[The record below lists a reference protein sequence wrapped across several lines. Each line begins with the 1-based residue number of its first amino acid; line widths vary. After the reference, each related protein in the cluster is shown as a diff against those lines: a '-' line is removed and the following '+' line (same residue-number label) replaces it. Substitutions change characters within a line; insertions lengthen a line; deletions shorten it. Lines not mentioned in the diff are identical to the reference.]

1 MRTTRLLLLVILAL
15 GGLLAARWG
24 VAQSTNRASA
34 GNTKTYD
41 FGALEQMV
49 SFCSYLQETK
59 QTNALERFNV
69 YAGASTASQ
78 QYADLGLTLAI
89 LERLRSGRTNEAY
102 ELLEGQ
108 LNSEVIGFVA
118 CYRELPLALREQGSL
133 KVLKA
138 ARDYRGKHPF
148 KHRYPEVD
156 EGVAGAFRIL
166 DEKGN

>member
-1 MRTTRLLLLVILAL
+1 MTLIILAL
-15 GGLLAARWG
+15 GGLLATRWG
-24 VAQSTNRASA
+24 AAQSTNPASA
-34 GNTKTYD
+34 KKTKTYD
-41 FGALEQMV
+41 FGALEQMG

-118 CYRELPLALREQGSL
+118 CYRELPRALQEQGSL

-148 KHRYPEVD
+148 KHRYREVD
-156 EGVAGAFRIL
+156 AGVVEAFRIL
-166 DEKGN
+166 DEKGD